1 MISQQHITP
10 DTPMGGALLPDGA
23 TFRAWAPRA
32 RQVFVNGTFGGVPRQ
47 GQVPELL
54 LAQDDRGYWT
64 GFLPGAKEG
73 DLYKFRVVGEG
84 SSGFKRD
91 PYARELAPDQPFP
104 NSSCILRPGSSYPG
118 SSYPWHDGA
127 FRTPDFSDMIVYQ
140 LHIGTYPLTKAGPYA
155 TFLDVIDK
163 IAYLAALGV
172 NVLQPLP
179 IDEVET
185 AFSLGYNGSDYFSP
199 DMPYVV
205 RDSARLNAHL
215 ARINRLLA
223 DKGRS
228 ELTPAD
234 IQSGPNQ
241 LKALIDLCH
250 VYGIAVVL
258 DVVYNHAGGFD
269 GDDAALYFWDRA
281 HNSDNNNSLYF
292 TDKGWAGGL
301 AFALWNNDVRQF
313 LINNAIYYL
322 REFHVDGFRYDE
334 VSVLVNLNGQSGW
347 SFCQDLTRTVRF
359 LAPRAIQNAEFWP
372 VNADIVRRPMAGAG
386 FDVTQHDSLRD
397 GIREAIRQ
405 SSFGAASSVDL
416 DAVARSIRAPG
427 FDNAWQAVTCI
438 ENHDI
443 VKAGTGP
450 RVPRHADGANSRS
463 WYARSRS
470 RFAAALLFTAP
481 GIPMIFMGQE
491 FLEDK
496 QWSDNPNGPN
506 LLYWDGLATGDK
518 SMIDFLRFMQDLIQ
532 LRWRHVALRGE
543 PVNVFHV
550 SNPNRVIAFH
560 RWIEGEGRDVVVVGS
575 LREETWY
582 GYTLGFPTAG
592 QWREVFNSDV
602 YDNWVNP
609 MVAGNGGA
617 IEARPNPIHG
627 FAASADIVIPANG
640 VVVFALGDA

>member
-10 DTPMGGALLPDGA
+10 ETPMGGTLLPDGA
-23 TFRAWAPRA
+23 TFRVWAPRA
-32 RQVFVNGTFGGVPRQ
+32 HQVFVNGVFGGTPRLA
-47 GQVPELL
+47 ELPDL
-54 LAQDDRGYWT
+54 LMAKDDKGYWT

-84 SSGFKRD
+84 TRGFKRD
-91 PYARELAPDQPFP
+91 PYARELALDQPFP
-104 NSSCILRPGSSYPG
+104 DSSCILRPG

-140 LHIGTYPLTKAGPYA
+140 VHIGMYPLTKAGAYA

-163 IAYLAALGV
+163 IDYLAALGV

-185 AFSLGYNGSDYFSP
+185 TFSLGYNGSDYFSP
-199 DMPYVV
+199 DLPYVV
-205 RDSARLNAHL
+205 RDPAGLNGHL
-215 ARINRLLA
+215 ARINKLLA
-223 DKGRS
+223 NKGQPGLS
-228 ELTPAD
+228 VAD

-241 LKALIDLCH
+241 LKAMIDLCH
-250 VYGIAVVL
+250 LYGIAVVF

-269 GDDAALYFWDRA
+269 RDDAALYFWDRA
-281 HNSDNNNSLYF
+281 NNSDNNNSLYF
-292 TDKGWAGGL
+292 TNQGWAGGL
-301 AFALWNNDVRQF
+301 SFALWNRDVRQF
-313 LINNAIYYL
+313 LINNATYFL

-347 SFCQDLTRTVRF
+347 SFCQDLTETVRF
-359 LAPRAIQNAEFWP
+359 VKPRAIQNAEFWP

-386 FDVTQHDSLRD
+386 FDVTQHDGLRES
-397 GIREAIRQ
+397 IRGAIGQ
-405 SSFGAASSVDL
+405 ASFGAASPVDL
-416 DAVARSIRAPG
+416 NAVAGSLRAPG
-427 FDNAWQAVTCI
+427 FDNAWQSVTCV

-443 VKAGTGP
+443 VKAGSGP
-450 RVPRHADGANSRS
+450 RVPRLADSSNSRS

-470 RFAAALLFTAP
+470 RFAAAILLTAP

-496 QWSDNPNGPN
+496 QWSDNPNAPN

-518 SMIDFLRFMQDLIQ
+518 SMVDFLRFMQDLIA
-532 LRWRHVALRGE
+532 LRWRHAALRGE
-543 PVNVFHV
+543 SVNVFHIHNV
-550 SNPNRVIAFH
+550 NRVIAFH

-575 LREETWY
+575 LREETWH
-582 GYTLGFPTAG
+582 GYTIGFPRAG
-592 QWREVFNSDV
+592 RWREVFNSDV

-609 MVAGNGGA
+609 IVAGNGGA
-617 IEARPNPIHG
+617 IEAGSNPTQG
-627 FAASADIVIPANG
+627 FAASAAIVIPGNG
-640 VVVFALGDA
+640 VVVFALGDE